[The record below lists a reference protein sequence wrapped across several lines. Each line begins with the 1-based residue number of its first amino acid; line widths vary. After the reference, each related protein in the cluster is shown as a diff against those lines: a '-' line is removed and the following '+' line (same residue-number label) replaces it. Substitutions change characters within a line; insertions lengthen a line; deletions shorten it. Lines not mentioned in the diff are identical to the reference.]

1 MLWIRLEV
9 WALMFVCFV
18 LFFFRQGVLRSLSW
32 GLSPSCAHA
41 AAAQPAWRSR
51 MSRSEWARGHTN
63 FWYGSKLA
71 VYRVCFC
78 ACLVLSLPLFALPSA
93 SSANHTH
100 SKLLP
105 YEENEVLTKLCVCC
119 ICRLCFTKGHF
130 PKLAEC
136 AHFHYENVDFGTIQ
150 VQSWSFLIPSLEFL
164 NALQTPGVRKG

>member
-1 MLWIRLEV
+1 MLWIGLEV

-18 LFFFRQGVLRSLSW
+18 LVFFRQGVLRSLSW

-63 FWYGSKLA
+63 FWYRSKLA

-93 SSANHTH
+93 FSANHTH

-105 YEENEVLTKLCVCC
+105 YEENEVLTKLCV
-119 ICRLCFTKGHF
+119 LHLQTLLHQGPF
-130 PKLAEC
+130 PKTGRVCSFPLWKC
-136 AHFHYENVDFGTIQ
+136 GLWYNSGT
-150 VQSWSFLIPSLEFL
+150 VLKLFDSFSWIS
-164 NALQTPGVRKG
+164 